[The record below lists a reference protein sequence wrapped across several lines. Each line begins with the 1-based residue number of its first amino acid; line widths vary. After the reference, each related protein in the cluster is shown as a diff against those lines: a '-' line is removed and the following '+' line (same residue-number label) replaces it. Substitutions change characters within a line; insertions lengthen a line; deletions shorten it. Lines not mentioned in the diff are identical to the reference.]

1 MKKQSDQKR
10 VNPVRNSSGALNPAL
25 RGGTP
30 YGAEP
35 GIILKSNPPTAAGP
49 EGLWPGGS
57 KRGII
62 SNGVK
67 EIIKIL
73 SKEIPDSRIALRFS
87 NPLEL
92 LIATILSAQCT
103 DVKVNQVTVDLFK
116 KYRSAKDYAE
126 SNLAKLEEEIRPT
139 GFYRNKAK
147 SVQKCCQEL
156 AKRFGGEVPKTLEE
170 LVTLPGVGRKTANV
184 ILGNAFRIPGIVV
197 DTHVHRVSQ
206 RIGWTKND
214 DPVKIEFDLMEI
226 VTKEEWTHFSNLLV
240 WHGRKTC
247 VARKPLCGTCSI
259 RKLCDYGF
267 KVNPSTPQHK
277 C

>member
-1 MKKQSDQKR
+1 MKKQSDHKR
-10 VNPVRNSSGALNPAL
+10 
-25 RGGTP
+25 
-30 YGAEP
+30 
-35 GIILKSNPPTAAGP
+35 
-49 EGLWPGGS
+49 
-57 KRGII
+57 
-62 SNGVK
+62 VK

-73 SKEIPDSRIALRFS
+73 SKEIPDSRIALRSS

-103 DVKVNQVTVDLFK
+103 DIKVNQVTVDLFK

-147 SVQKCCQEL
+147 SLQKCGQEL
-156 AKRFGGEVPKTLEE
+156 VKRFNGEVPKTLEE

-206 RIGWTKND
+206 RIGLTKND

-226 VTKEEWTHFSNLLV
+226 APKEEWTHFSNLLV
-240 WHGRKTC
+240 WHGRRTC
-247 VARKPLCGTCSI
+247 AAKKPLCGTCPI
-259 RKLCDYGF
+259 GNLCDYGS
-267 KVNPSTPQHK
+267 KILNTAKGSA
-277 C
+277 

>member
-10 VNPVRNSSGALNPAL
+10 
-25 RGGTP
+25 
-30 YGAEP
+30 
-35 GIILKSNPPTAAGP
+35 
-49 EGLWPGGS
+49 
-57 KRGII
+57 
-62 SNGVK
+62 VK

-73 SKEIPDSRIALRFS
+73 SKEIPDSRIALRSS

-103 DVKVNQVTVDLFK
+103 DIKVNQVTVDLFK

-126 SNLAKLEEEIRPT
+126 SNLEKLEEEIRPT

-147 SVQKCCQEL
+147 SLQKCGQEL
-156 AKRFGGEVPKTLEE
+156 VKRFNGGVPKTLEE

-184 ILGNAFRIPGIVV
+184 ILGNAFGIPGVVV

-206 RIGWTKND
+206 RIGLTKND

-226 VTKEEWTHFSNLLV
+226 APKEEWTHFSNLLV

-247 VARKPLCGTCSI
+247 VARKPLCETCSI
-259 RKLCDYGF
+259 RNLCDYGS
-267 KVNPSTPQHK
+267 KIKT
-277 C
+277 

>member
-10 VNPVRNSSGALNPAL
+10 V
-25 RGGTP
+25 T
-30 YGAEP
+30 
-35 GIILKSNPPTAAGP
+35 
-49 EGLWPGGS
+49 
-57 KRGII
+57 
-62 SNGVK
+62 

-103 DVKVNQVTVDLFK
+103 DIKVNQVTVDLFK

-147 SVQKCCQEL
+147 SLQKCGQEL
-156 AKRFGGEVPKTLEE
+156 VKRFNGEVPKTLEE

-184 ILGNAFRIPGIVV
+184 ILGNAFGIPGVVV

-206 RIGWTKND
+206 RIGLTKND

-226 VTKEEWTHFSNLLV
+226 APKEEWTHFSNLLV
-240 WHGRKTC
+240 WHGRRTC
-247 VARKPLCGTCSI
+247 AAKKPLCGTCPI
-259 RKLCDYGF
+259 RNLCDYGSKIKGQSRGHRAWRKILF
-267 KVNPSTPQHK
+267 
-277 C
+277 